1 MPAIII
7 CTKPDGRIL
16 VSAMAEVP
24 PEYEQDALEV
34 ASLDEAASLM
44 QDVLGEGEA
53 TTGEMQEEPAEQE
66 EVSGAEGMPMES
78 AEDQMAAG
86 FTRAKKGY

>member
-16 VSAMAEVP
+16 VSAMPEAP
-24 PEYEQDALEV
+24 PEYEQDAQEA
-34 ASLDEAASLM
+34 ASLDEALKLAR
-44 QDVLGEGEA
+44 DVLGEGQPA
-53 TTGEMQEEPAEQE
+53 TGDEPPAEGDQPA
-66 EVSGAEGMPMES
+66 GTEGMPMGS

-86 FTRAKKGY
+86 FSRAKKGY